1 MLLGLA
7 GGLHLVVEEH
17 PASLDSSLASLDSS
31 RKPRTSRLSWNS
43 LHSTGQIVAFT
54 AVPNALDVVHP
65 SRSRAGAGTSGAQTL
80 VTHPNG
86 AVVPAY
92 SPAVAAARARH
103 LSVHTSENRA
113 RNKAQI
119 WAQSSAHEQALNKV
133 RSEDQNK
140 VGNSGRPRV
149 VALVAHPNGAVVP
162 RDRPDVAAARA
173 AHLALHRTL

>member
-17 PASLDSSLASLDSS
+17 PASLDSC

-54 AVPNALDVVHP
+54 AVPNALDVVHL
-65 SRSRAGAGTSGAQTL
+65 SRSRAGAGTSGSLTL

-103 LSVHTSENRA
+103 LSAHTAENRA
-113 RNKAQI
+113 RNKAQ
-119 WAQSSAHEQALNKV
+119 SSAHARALNKV
-133 RSEDQNK
+133 LSEEQNQVK
-140 VGNSGRPRV
+140 NNSRPRV